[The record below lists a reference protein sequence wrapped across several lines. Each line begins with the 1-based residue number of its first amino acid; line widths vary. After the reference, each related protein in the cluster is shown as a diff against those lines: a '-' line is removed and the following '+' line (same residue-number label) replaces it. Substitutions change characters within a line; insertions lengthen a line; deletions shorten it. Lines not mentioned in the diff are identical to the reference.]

1 MINDDKLRNVRVYW
15 LESNKEEG
23 AHWKKLGLIA
33 IDGANDQSKLT
44 GFLVNTWLIL
54 SLSF

>member
-1 MINDDKLRNVRVYW
+1 MINDDKLRNGNVYW

-44 GFLVNTWLIL
+44 GFLVNTW
-54 SLSF
+54 